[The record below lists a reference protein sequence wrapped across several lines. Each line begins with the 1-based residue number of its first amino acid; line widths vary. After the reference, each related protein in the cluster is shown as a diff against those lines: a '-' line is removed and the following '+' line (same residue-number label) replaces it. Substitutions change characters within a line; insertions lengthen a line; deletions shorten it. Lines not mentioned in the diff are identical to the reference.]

1 MEWQD
6 IYNNIREQER
16 TIEYLQNLVDKL
28 SIENARLREI
38 VNKQEEAK

>member
-1 MEWQD
+1 MKWQD
-6 IYNNIREQER
+6 IYNNIREQEH

-38 VNKQEEAK
+38 VNKQEAK

>member
-1 MEWQD
+1 MEWSEV
-6 IYNNIREQER
+6 YKNIRDMEN

-38 VNKQEEAK
+38 ANKQEAK